1 MKKILFCFLIVLS
14 SCQSSHFEFNNVD
27 YYQLNISDDDYNEL
41 VTKENKSEEELVLY
55 SLLAED
61 FPNVL
66 DDHFIKNLEKWYP
79 AKSKIKENKLSAL
92 NEVYSDGINL
102 MKSKCIPVYRDILVF
117 KQNDSIVGISKICFD
132 CDMEYTISNNGV
144 RKEIDNNNFKR
155 LKQILK

>member
-41 VTKENKSEEELVLY
+41 VTKENKSEEELVLD
-55 SLLAED
+55 SLLAEN

-79 AKSKIKENKLSAL
+79 AKKVK
-92 NEVYSDGINL
+92 
-102 MKSKCIPVYRDILVF
+102 
-117 KQNDSIVGISKICFD
+117 
-132 CDMEYTISNNGV
+132 
-144 RKEIDNNNFKR
+144 
-155 LKQILK
+155 

>member
-1 MKKILFCFLIVLS
+1 MILWS

-66 DDHFIKNLEKWYP
+66 DDHFIKKV
-79 AKSKIKENKLSAL
+79 K
-92 NEVYSDGINL
+92 
-102 MKSKCIPVYRDILVF
+102 
-117 KQNDSIVGISKICFD
+117 
-132 CDMEYTISNNGV
+132 
-144 RKEIDNNNFKR
+144 
-155 LKQILK
+155 